1 MRIKRGTIPADRE
14 GRRLYVLLTPDPA
27 PDPTE
32 TRTDELIAEL
42 RDRVRSLDD
51 QLAQERQ
58 AHAEARRIIA
68 GLVERMPPQLEAPQ
82 TASEAPDRA
91 EEGPR
96 SDPEGPQTGTE
107 RRWWQF
113 WR

>member
-1 MRIKRGTIPADRE
+1 M
-14 GRRLYVLLTPDPA
+14 YVLLTADPA

-68 GLVERMPPQLEAPQ
+68 GLVERIPPAIESPEAP
-82 TASEAPDRA
+82 A
-91 EEGPR
+91 EDVGSGDVPPR
-96 SDPEGPQTGTE
+96 RSWW
-107 RRWWQF
+107 RRMF
-113 WR
+113 GG